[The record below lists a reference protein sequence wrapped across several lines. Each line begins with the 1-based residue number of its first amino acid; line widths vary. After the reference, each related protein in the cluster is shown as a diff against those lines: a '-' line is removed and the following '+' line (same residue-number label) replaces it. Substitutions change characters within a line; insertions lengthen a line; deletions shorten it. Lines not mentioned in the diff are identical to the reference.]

1 MTAVATR
8 KRSRRK
14 PDLDDLI
21 AQWRDRPGGMIGLL
35 QAIQAAYGYLPEE
48 ALRTVSEKMDTP
60 LSAIYS
66 LATFYAR
73 FTLKPRGKYEIRVCV
88 GTACHVRGAGEVL
101 EAFTRE
107 LGIEPGDTTD
117 DGMFSLERVAC
128 LGACAMAPVV
138 SVGEKIYGH
147 MTPAEVPDLLKRLRG
162 GKKR

>member
-73 FTLKPRGKYEIRVCV
+73 FTL
-88 GTACHVRGAGEVL
+88 
-101 EAFTRE
+101 
-107 LGIEPGDTTD
+107 
-117 DGMFSLERVAC
+117 
-128 LGACAMAPVV
+128 
-138 SVGEKIYGH
+138 
-147 MTPAEVPDLLKRLRG
+147 
-162 GKKR
+162 